1 MKMFDISKLKNNTVQ
16 SLEINE
22 KIEFP
27 EEKLKGNEIQRLEDI
42 KVTGKIAR
50 VESSTYHIT
59 LNITGNMVLLCAR
72 SLEEVDYPLNIFIDE
87 NISEE
92 PESGEIQLIFQNSL
106 DIFSI
111 VWENIVLEV
120 PLRVVKEDA
129 SFISKGECW
138 SLKDE
143 NEETFSSPLSE
154 LKDLLDMEGKR
165 WN

>member
-1 MKMFDISKLKNNTVQ
+1 MFDISKLKNEIEQT
-16 SLEINE
+16 LEIKE
-22 KIEFP
+22 DIEIP
-27 EEKLKGNEIQRLEDI
+27 EEKLKGTEIQRLENI
-42 KVTGKIAR
+42 KVTGKISR
-50 VESSTYHIT
+50 IENSTYHIT

-72 SLEEVDYPLNIFIDE
+72 SLEEVDYPLNIFVDK

-92 PESGEIQLIFQNSL
+92 VEMGEIQVIFQNSL
-106 DIFSI
+106 DIFAI

-120 PLRVVKEDA
+120 PLRIVKEDA
-129 SFISKGECW
+129 SFVSEGECW

-165 WN
+165 WD

>member
-1 MKMFDISKLKNNTVQ
+1 MFDISKLKNNTVQ

-92 PESGEIQLIFQNSL
+92 PESGEIQVIFQNSL
-106 DIFSI
+106 DIFAI

-120 PLRVVKEDA
+120 PLQFTKVED
-129 SFISKGECW
+129 
-138 SLKDE
+138 LKNFRGDGWRLVSEDE
-143 NEETFSSPLSE
+143 ITNSNNPF
-154 LKDLLDMEGKR
+154 KDLLNEFEKE
-165 WN
+165 

>member
-1 MKMFDISKLKNNTVQ
+1 MFDISKLKNDTEQ
-16 SLEINE
+16 KLEINE
-22 KIEFP
+22 TIEFP
-27 EEKLKGNEIQRLEDI
+27 EEKLKGTEIQRLEDI
-42 KVTGKIAR
+42 KATGEITR
-50 VESSTYHIT
+50 IESSTYHLT

-92 PESGEIQLIFQNSL
+92 AEMSENQVIFQNSL
-106 DIFSI
+106 DIFEI

-120 PLRVVKEDA
+120 PLRVIKEDA

-165 WN
+165 

>member
-1 MKMFDISKLKNNTVQ
+1 
-16 SLEINE
+16 
-22 KIEFP
+22 
-27 EEKLKGNEIQRLEDI
+27 
-42 KVTGKIAR
+42 
-50 VESSTYHIT
+50 
-59 LNITGNMVLLCAR
+59 
-72 SLEEVDYPLNIFIDE
+72 
-87 NISEE
+87 
-92 PESGEIQLIFQNSL
+92 
-106 DIFSI
+106 

-165 WN
+165 

>member
-1 MKMFDISKLKNNTVQ
+1 MFDISKLKNEIEQT
-16 SLEINE
+16 LEIKE
-22 KIEFP
+22 DIEIP
-27 EEKLKGNEIQRLEDI
+27 EEKLKGTEIQRLENI
-42 KVTGKIAR
+42 KVTGKISR
-50 VESSTYHIT
+50 IENSTYHIT

-72 SLEEVDYPLNIFIDE
+72 SLEEVDYPLNIFVDK

-92 PESGEIQLIFQNSL
+92 VEMGEIQVIFQNSL
-106 DIFSI
+106 DIFAI

-120 PLRVVKEDA
+120 PLRIVKEDA
-129 SFISKGECW
+129 SFVSEGECW

-165 WN
+165 